1 MTALRRED
9 VPPEM
14 QAWIDEQKK
23 NFTLADLEPAIRLMR
38 QYARQSSA
46 RKQTQAKENAA

>member
-14 QAWIDEQKK
+14 QAWIDEQMKH
-23 NFTLADLEPAIRLMR
+23 FTPADLEPAVRLMR
-38 QYARQSSA
+38 QYARKSRAQN
-46 RKQTQAKENAA
+46 REAAA